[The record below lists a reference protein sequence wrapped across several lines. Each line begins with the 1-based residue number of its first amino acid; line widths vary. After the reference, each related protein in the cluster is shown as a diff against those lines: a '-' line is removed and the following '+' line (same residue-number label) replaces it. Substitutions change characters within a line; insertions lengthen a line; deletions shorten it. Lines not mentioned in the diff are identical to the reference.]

1 MTLAP
6 STASR
11 AAIWSSVTK
20 PPQCYDRDH
29 MGRKFSQGHSTT
41 LFPGQEFVSY
51 TKTRLGNGRVSRA
64 VSALHRL
71 PIVWQL
77 RRSRSSREPVVI
89 YCQLPAIEIQL
100 LRNGPEVEDSI
111 VDIVVTGLESL
122 SERDVTRG
130 AATDRRVVHSRCR
143 RAIDVTGTFVLIR
156 SDVPASTVRQQGR
169 YTMADG
175 TTTDQVT
182 GPGWLTV
189 GDAGCFG
196 DPMFSGEVLV
206 AMATAARAGTTITQ
220 ALADANITTSRD
232 KLEMRMVRL
241 LGGDFWS
248 AYNPIATALR
258 ANKQW
263 DTFTPFTP
271 VFGCPVCPEARRSG
285 PRRTSR
291 RRDVNN
297 RRPSPPAPLPAVHL

>member
-1 MTLAP
+1 M
-6 STASR
+6 
-11 AAIWSSVTK
+11 
-20 PPQCYDRDH
+20 D
-29 MGRKFSQGHSTT
+29 
-41 LFPGQEFVSY
+41 
-51 TKTRLGNGRVSRA
+51 
-64 VSALHRL
+64 
-71 PIVWQL
+71 WQL

-122 SERDVTRG
+122 SERDATRG
-130 AATDRRVVHSRCR
+130 AATDRRVVYSRCR

-169 YTMADG
+169 YTMADS

-182 GPGWLTV
+182 GPGWLMV

-196 DPMFSGEVLV
+196 DPMFSGEVLL

-232 KLEMRMVRL
+232 KLEMCMVRL

-263 DTFTPFTP
+263 DTFAPGPFADYSSLTVVTCQP
-271 VFGCPVCPEARRSG
+271 ESILWTTRVHPSRCPARAGLLWATRLHER
-285 PRRTSR
+285 P
-291 RRDVNN
+291 
-297 RRPSPPAPLPAVHL
+297 RPSEPIDCSATISHNTS